1 MTTRPGQSMQLSQ
14 IPLRPRLRA
23 GTRSVPSQAATKR
36 VPARGRGRGR
46 QGGGLQ
52 PQPCRRI
59 RFGKGAPPLSLRNIS
74 PAERGRKQHR
84 RENCFGSLLHKSVRR
99 SQPTRPPS
107 GSPIK
112 SGTVGSSLRQPML
125 PSRPRLRAGTRS
137 VPSQSEL
144 TTLARKLHE
153 PLSFLPPRSGGRCRR
168 QRGGGSSLSRV
179 VVSGSARGR
188 LLCHCVTSPP

>member
-1 MTTRPGQSMQLSQ
+1 MSRSLFS
-14 IPLRPRLRA
+14 PRFA
-23 GTRSVPSQAATKR
+23 GGDAE
-36 VPARGRGRGR
+36 GRG
-46 QGGGLQ
+46 GGALQ

-59 RFGKGAPPLSLRNIS
+59 RLGKGTPPLSLRDIS
-74 PAERGRKQHR
+74 PAERGRKQNR

-112 SGTVGSSLRQPML
+112 SGTVGSSLRPPNQSPPTPLAATIKSGAVGSSLRQPML

-153 PLSFLPPRSGGRCRR
+153 PLSFRGDAEG
-168 QRGGGSSLSRV
+168 RGGGSSLSRV